1 MSKLRN
7 STQVLEYLTANSP
20 QLRSLELRCAK
31 AVLDP
36 CCLKF
41 LHIEPKKK
49 LECLILDFVV
59 ETSGLKFVSE
69 IKKIIEASPS
79 LQSLGRLFSWNN
91 VAESEL
97 ENLKKWI
104 RSKNYDINIIT

>member
-1 MSKLRN
+1 M
-7 STQVLEYLTANSP
+7 
-20 QLRSLELRCAK
+20 
-31 AVLDP
+31 
-36 CCLKF
+36 
-41 LHIEPKKK
+41 
-49 LECLILDFVV
+49 

>member
-1 MSKLRN
+1 M
-7 STQVLEYLTANSP
+7 
-20 QLRSLELRCAK
+20 
-31 AVLDP
+31 
-36 CCLKF
+36 KF

-49 LECLILDFVV
+49 LECLTLDFVV

-79 LQSLGRLFSWNN
+79 LQILGRLFSWNN
-91 VAESEL
+91 VAESEV

-104 RSKNYDINIIT
+104 RSKNYDINIII